1 MPRMIAAVAPAYW
14 LPPVVWMAVIFGL
27 SSDTASAEQTSRFL
41 LPLVHWLLPW
51 ATSAQLDLL
60 HAAARKSGHL
70 VEYAVLAALWFR
82 AFARGRGLAPRA
94 ASWLAL
100 AIAVV
105 WAFVDEGH
113 QSTLLSRNGSAL
125 DVGID
130 AGGAVLALAAARRG
144 WRAALDRATGALLWI
159 ACVGGGAALAVNVW
173 AGVPSGALWATA
185 PAAALLLVIRWR
197 RAHRG
202 S

>member
-1 MPRMIAAVAPAYW
+1 MAPAYW

-144 WRAALDRATGALLWI
+144 WRAALDRAAGALLWI

>member
-1 MPRMIAAVAPAYW
+1 MAPAYW
-14 LPPVVWMAVIFGL
+14 LPPVVWMAIIFGL

-41 LPLVHWLLPW
+41 LPLLRWLLPW
-51 ATSAQLDLL
+51 ATSGQLDLL

-82 AFARGRGLAPRA
+82 AFAPGRGLTPRR

-113 QSTLLSRNGSAL
+113 QSMLLSRTGSAL

-130 AGGAVLALAAARRG
+130 AGGAVLALGVAHRG
-144 WRAALDRATGALLWI
+144 WRAALDGAIAALLWL
-159 ACVGGGAALAVNVW
+159 ACLGGGAALAVNVW
-173 AGVPSGALWATA
+173 AGVPSGVLWATA
-185 PAAALLLVIRWR
+185 PAAALLLVVRRR
-197 RAHRG
+197 RARRG
-202 S
+202 A

>member
-1 MPRMIAAVAPAYW
+1 MAPAYW

-41 LPLVHWLLPW
+41 PPLLRWLLPW
-51 ATSAQLDLL
+51 ATSGQLDLL

-113 QSTLLSRNGSAL
+113 QSMLLSRNGSAL

-144 WRAALDRATGALLWI
+144 WRAALDRAAVALLWI

-197 RAHRG
+197 RARRG